1 LLRLVFAFALCCA
14 CSTPEVA
21 PKPSPAPEAAAAA
34 TARLT
39 SLVER
44 ALGDNQAI
52 VTLRGLIDVAPKRLS
67 GSPGAAAAVHW
78 ALVHMREQGLQNVRA
93 EPCAVPCWQRG
104 EERAEL
110 AGAAPQPLRVTA
122 LGGSINT
129 PPDGVEAEV
138 VEVRSFEQL
147 HELGQRA
154 AGKIVFFNRPMPRA
168 LRRPGQ
174 AYGEA
179 VPQRGNGAIEAGK
192 VGAVAALVRSMTT
205 AIDGYP
211 HTGAMNYDDAV
222 PKVPAAAI
230 ATADAELLAAA
241 LAKGP
246 VRVRLWLGCRT
257 GEDVPGA
264 NVVGELVGRER
275 PDEVVLIGGHLDA
288 WDLGE
293 GAHDDGAGVAHV
305 LEAAR
310 LLSACGVQPARTIR
324 VVLFA
329 NEENG
334 LRGATA
340 YGVAHADE
348 LARHVAAIETD
359 AGGFTPIGFS
369 CSLRDAAADAVKTLF
384 APLQEIGAGTFVG
397 GAGAGGADLAPLH
410 AADVPCFGLWVDGQK
425 YFDYH
430 HTAADTL
437 AMVNERELALG
448 AAVVAWAAS
457 VLADRDAP
465 SPR

>member
-1 LLRLVFAFALCCA
+1 VFAFALCCA

-179 VPQRGNGAIEAGK
+179 VPQRSNGAIEAGK

-457 VLADRDAP
+457 VLADRDAL

>member
-21 PKPSPAPEAAAAA
+21 PKPSPAPDAAAAA

-147 HELGQRA
+147 QELGQRA

-179 VPQRGNGAIEAGK
+179 VPQRSNGAIEAGK

-334 LRGATA
+334 LHGATA

-410 AADVPCFGLWVDGQK
+410 AVDVPCFGLWVDGQK

-457 VLADRDAP
+457 VLADRDAL